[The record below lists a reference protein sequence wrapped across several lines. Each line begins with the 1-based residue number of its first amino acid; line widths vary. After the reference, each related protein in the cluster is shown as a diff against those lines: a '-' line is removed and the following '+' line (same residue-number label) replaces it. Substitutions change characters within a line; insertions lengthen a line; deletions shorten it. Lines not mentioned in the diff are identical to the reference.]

1 MRETVPA
8 QNDGEETEPMIH
20 EELPGC
26 ATGRHRAR
34 RVRLV
39 YQEGKIQSTCRDCG
53 CELVRTQA
61 TRRWY
66 FSGRLGVE

>member
-1 MRETVPA
+1 
-8 QNDGEETEPMIH
+8 MIH
-20 EELPGC
+20 DDLPGC
-26 ATGRHRAR
+26 AAGRHRAR

-39 YQEGKIQSTCRDCG
+39 YDDGKIHSTCRDCG

-66 FSGRLGVE
+66 FSGRLGGVSGPVPHP